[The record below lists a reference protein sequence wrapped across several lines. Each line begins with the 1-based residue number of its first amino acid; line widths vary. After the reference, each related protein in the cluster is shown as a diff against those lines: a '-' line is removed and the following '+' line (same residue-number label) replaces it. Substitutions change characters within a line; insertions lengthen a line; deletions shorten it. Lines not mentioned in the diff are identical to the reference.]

1 MRNSI
6 NNIVSGE
13 EEEEIIKRSNGRAS
27 ECLQGRATNI
37 YTSSRTKHAVER
49 HHPLTDN
56 NNLIMNYYHILILGN
71 RIKCPASVA
80 STTESLEEGEID
92 WSEFNLIGK
101 HLLRITV
108 TMFDF

>member
-1 MRNSI
+1 
-6 NNIVSGE
+6 
-13 EEEEIIKRSNGRAS
+13 
-27 ECLQGRATNI
+27 
-37 YTSSRTKHAVER
+37 
-49 HHPLTDN
+49 
-56 NNLIMNYYHILILGN
+56 MNYYHILILGN

>member
-1 MRNSI
+1 M
-6 NNIVSGE
+6 E
-13 EEEEIIKRSNGRAS
+13 ERAGVFKA
-27 ECLQGRATNI
+27 ELQT
-37 YTSSRTKHAVER
+37 YTSSRTKHAVES

-56 NNLIMNYYHILILGN
+56 NNLIINYYHILILGN